1 MNLNHLSFDL
11 PEEALAA
18 LGLSPEE
25 ATREVRRIVA
35 VHWYDQGR
43 ISQGTGARIAGLS
56 RQEFLAALGEAKIP
70 AIQVTA
76 DEVREEAG
84 RGVAASRQR

>member
-1 MNLNHLSFDL
+1 MNQLSFDL

-25 ATREVRRIVA
+25 ATREARRVVA

-43 ISQGTGARIAGLS
+43 ISQGTGARVAGLS
-56 RQEFLAALGEAKIP
+56 RQEFLAALAEAKVP
-70 AIQVTA
+70 AIQLTA
-76 DEVREEAG
+76 EELREEVE
-84 RGVAASRQR
+84 RGVAAGRQR